1 MNMWALWAVERA
13 GRLPRT
19 STAPLE
25 GCTHRRTRYRELGL
39 CACNP
44 PEEPS
49 MCVELSQPSTTAQR
63 AHMRH
68 HPFFITPFFSQGQS
82 QHSRSVAALVAV
94 FTRCGSH
101 GVLNRPEH

>member
-1 MNMWALWAVERA
+1 
-13 GRLPRT
+13 
-19 STAPLE
+19 
-25 GCTHRRTRYRELGL
+25 
-39 CACNP
+39 
-44 PEEPS
+44 

-94 FTRCGSH
+94 FTRFARCAKTGRNTSTTSCENSNH
-101 GVLNRPEH
+101 GCD